1 MSNIGEGSAVEG
13 DKARPLDQ
21 AVGVAGG
28 SALRE
33 TRILRE
39 AILNSA
45 DVAII
50 ATDARGVIQLF
61 NTGAERMLGYAA
73 GEVVNKK
80 TSDALFDPQQ
90 LIDRAKAL
98 SAEFATTVTPGFGA
112 LAFKVARGMDDR
124 FDLDYIRKDCSRSLA
139 LVSIAALRDGKTEI
153 IGYLII
159 AHDNSAAHA
168 A

>member
-1 MSNIGEGSAVEG
+1 MSNIGEAPPVEG

-21 AVGVAGG
+21 AGGVAGG

-33 TRILRE
+33 TRSLGE
-39 AILNSA
+39 ASHHSA
-45 DVAII
+45 DLTLI
-50 ATDARGVIQLF
+50 ATDARGVVQLF

-98 SAEFATTVTPGFGA
+98 SAEFATTVT
-112 LAFKVARGMDDR
+112 
-124 FDLDYIRKDCSRSLA
+124 
-139 LVSIAALRDGKTEI
+139 
-153 IGYLII
+153 
-159 AHDNSAAHA
+159 
-168 A
+168 